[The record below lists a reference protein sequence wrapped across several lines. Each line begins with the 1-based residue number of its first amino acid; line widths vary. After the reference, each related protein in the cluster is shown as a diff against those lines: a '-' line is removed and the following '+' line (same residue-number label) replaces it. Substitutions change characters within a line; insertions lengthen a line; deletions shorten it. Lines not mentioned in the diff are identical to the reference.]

1 MKNTEIGFMLLI
13 VAGLMNSS
21 FTLPMKFTR
30 RWAWENTW
38 LAWTVFALLL
48 LPTAVAVCTV
58 PELADVYR
66 MAGGAQVATV
76 MAFGA
81 GWGLSQVLF
90 GIAVETI
97 GIALTFSL
105 VLGTS
110 AAVGAL
116 IPMLRLHPE
125 KLGSPAGHTLLLGI
139 GVVLLGVAICAVA
152 GKLRESAN
160 HQPVAEHGSNGTAG
174 LLLAILCGLGAS
186 LVNVGL
192 AFGAPLI
199 AMAIRHGASPT
210 NAVNAVWLP
219 VTLAGSIPNLL
230 YCFYLLKKNST
241 CGKFKDGRLSYWTL
255 ALVMAIFWFG
265 STLLYGTSAS
275 LLGPLGAVLGWP
287 LFMSLIVISASL
299 LGIVT
304 GEWKGS
310 GRLPLAIQLAG
321 VATLILAIFI
331 LSRASQTLA

>member
-1 MKNTEIGFMLLI
+1 MSNTEFGLILLI
-13 VAGLMNSS
+13 VASLMNSS

-30 RWAWENTW
+30 CWAWENTW
-38 LAWTVFALLL
+38 LAWSMFALLL
-48 LPTAVAVCTV
+48 LPTAVALCTV

-81 GWGLSQVLF
+81 GWGLAQVLF

-125 KLGSPAGHTLLLGI
+125 ELGTPAGHILLLGI
-139 GVVLLGVAICAVA
+139 GAVLLGVAICAVA

-160 HQPVAEHGSNGTAG
+160 HEAAAKRGNGTAG
-174 LLLAILCGLGAS
+174 LLIAILCGLGAC
-186 LVNVGL
+186 LVNVAL

-219 VTLAGSIPNLL
+219 VTLAGSVPNLL
-230 YCFYLLKKNST
+230 FCFYLLKKNST
-241 CGKFKDGRLSYWTL
+241 GGKFKNGGLSHWSL

-265 STLLYGTSAS
+265 STLLYGTCTS
-275 LLGPLGAVLGWP
+275 LLGPLGTVLGWP
-287 LFMSLIVISASL
+287 LFMSLVVISASL

-310 GRLPLAIQLAG
+310 GRLPLAIQLTG

-331 LSRASQTLA
+331 LARASQALA